1 MKDETSRENFNPI
14 SLKIIDYKTAEEYK
28 NDFFV
33 KNIVDTVEYYELA
46 ILNSYFIYPFLS
58 LKAISQA
65 YSELYKSDKS
75 EITYRKVNDW
85 SSKGLFEDN
94 RTSNIQW
101 RKYSVNT
108 GIKLLLINDLKRF
121 GYSNE
126 QIKSILTQICEDSCS
141 ILVKNKKFN
150 YKYFDFYAS
159 VFYKKGINF
168 LIMIDN
174 DCNAFYLTEKDLAI
188 NIVEG
193 LENAKPYLILP
204 FSKYLSV
211 FAKYI
216 FHRENETVI
225 EKLLS
230 LNIPN
235 EKEQTIIEKVRNK
248 ENKEIK
254 IENKCRHGKSST
266 VIKTTKIKD
275 NVKLTS
281 YELEELI
288 KNNEHQRVSASIS
301 KNNTYNLKI
310 EETEKLD

>member
-1 MKDETSRENFNPI
+1 MKDKTIKENFNP
-14 SLKIIDYKTAEEYK
+14 SLLKINDYKTAEEYK
-28 NDFFV
+28 NDFFI

-65 YSELYKSDKS
+65 YSELYKSDKL

-85 SSKGLFEDN
+85 CSKGLFEDN
-94 RTSNIQW
+94 RESNIQW

-126 QIKSILTQICEDSCS
+126 QIKHILAQICDDSCS

-150 YKYFDFYAS
+150 YEYFDFYAS

-168 LIMIDN
+168 LIIIDN

-193 LENAKPYLILP
+193 LENTKPYLILP

-216 FHRENETVI
+216 FHRENEAII
-225 EKLLS
+225 EKSLS

-235 EKEQTIIEKVRNK
+235 KKEQTIIEKIRNK

-288 KNNEHQRVSASIS
+288 KNNEYQRVSASIS

>member
-1 MKDETSRENFNPI
+1 MSNEIEKESFNPKF
-14 SLKIIDYKTAEEYK
+14 LKIKDYKTVEEYK

-33 KNIVDTVEYYELA
+33 KNIVDTTEYYELA

-193 LENAKPYLILP
+193 LENTKPYLILP

-216 FHRENETVI
+216 FHRENEAII
-225 EKLLS
+225 EKSLS

-235 EKEQTIIEKVRNK
+235 KKEQTIIEKIRNK

-288 KNNEHQRVSASIS
+288 KNNEYQRVSASIS

>member
-1 MKDETSRENFNPI
+1 MKDKTIKENFNP
-14 SLKIIDYKTAEEYK
+14 SLLKINDYKTAEEYK
-28 NDFFV
+28 NDFFI
-33 KNIVDTVEYYELA
+33 KNIVDTAEYYELA

-65 YSELYKSDKS
+65 SKELYNSDKT

-85 SSKGLFEDN
+85 GSKGLFEDN
-94 RTSNIQW
+94 RESNIQW

-126 QIKSILTQICEDSCS
+126 QIKHILAQICDDSCS

-188 NIVEG
+188 NIATG
-193 LENAKPYLILP
+193 FDNTKPYLVLP

-216 FHRENETVI
+216 FHSENESLI
-225 EKLLS
+225 EKS
-230 LNIPN
+230 LQLDIPN
-235 EKEQTIIEKVRNK
+235 KNEQKIIEKVRNK
-248 ENKEIK
+248 DNKEIK
-254 IENKCRHGKSST
+254 IENKCRHGKPSI
-266 VIKTTKIKD
+266 VLKTTKIKD
-275 NVKLTS
+275 NIKLSNSELAEIIKKNKFQKVLTS
-281 YELEELI
+281 I
-288 KNNEHQRVSASIS
+288 TKND
-301 KNNTYNLKI
+301 TYNLKI

>member
-1 MKDETSRENFNPI
+1 M
-14 SLKIIDYKTAEEYK
+14 
-28 NDFFV
+28 
-33 KNIVDTVEYYELA
+33 
-46 ILNSYFIYPFLS
+46 
-58 LKAISQA
+58 
-65 YSELYKSDKS
+65 
-75 EITYRKVNDW
+75 
-85 SSKGLFEDN
+85 
-94 RTSNIQW
+94 
-101 RKYSVNT
+101 
-108 GIKLLLINDLKRF
+108 LLINDLKRF

-193 LENAKPYLILP
+193 LENTKPYLILP

-216 FHRENETVI
+216 FHRENEAII
-225 EKLLS
+225 EKSLS

-235 EKEQTIIEKVRNK
+235 KKEQTIIEKIRNK

-288 KNNEHQRVSASIS
+288 KNNEYQRVSASIS